1 MFWANSDQL
10 NFLTPLAP
18 LGMYNHFHLSL
29 FHSFSLFH
37 FLPLTFFFLPLSLFA
52 SRILTNENISP
63 LLAVILEPQIHLI
76 TMHYPLGTL
85 FHILHDMEAGTHP
98 QTHTHTHTHTHLH
111 TRDWDRSGRM
121 RMRDCVS
128 KIDYV
133 ANKCLSSLQLSSPSA
148 CTSLSTPLEVR
159 INLQEGVKLAKDIC
173 HGMRQIHSIEP
184 IVNRFHLN
192 PHNIVVSWYS
202 TLYYYKQ

>member
-37 FLPLTFFFLPLSLFA
+37 FLPLTLFFLPLSLFA

-98 QTHTHTHTHTHLH
+98 QTQTHTHTCILETETGQEEWEWEIVFQRLSMQQTNVSHL
-111 TRDWDRSGRM
+111 
-121 RMRDCVS
+121 C
-128 KIDYV
+128 
-133 ANKCLSSLQLSSPSA
+133 NF
-148 CTSLSTPLEVR
+148 PLLLHV
-159 INLQEGVKLAKDIC
+159 LL
-173 HGMRQIHSIEP
+173 
-184 IVNRFHLN
+184 FL
-192 PHNIVVSWYS
+192 
-202 TLYYYKQ
+202 LL

>member
-1 MFWANSDQL
+1 
-10 NFLTPLAP
+10 
-18 LGMYNHFHLSL
+18 MYNHFQSLSFSLSL
-29 FHSFSLFH
+29 FLSISFCPSR
-37 FLPLTFFFLPLSLFA
+37 FFFLPLSLLPLE
-52 SRILTNENISP
+52 SSLMRIFLHY
-63 LLAVILEPQIHLI
+63 LLSYWSHRSTSLQCTIHWEHCF
-76 TMHYPLGTL
+76 TYSMTWRPV
-85 FHILHDMEAGTHP
+85 HIHR
-98 QTHTHTHTHTHLH
+98 HTHTCILETETSQEEWEWEIVFQRLSMQQ
-111 TRDWDRSGRM
+111 TN
-121 RMRDCVS
+121 V
-128 KIDYV
+128 
-133 ANKCLSSLQLSSPSA
+133 SSLQLSSPST